1 MKNKILLCLKAV
13 RAPFYT
19 ATLISG
25 ILGGILA
32 WHDTNNFIWSYFLL
46 TLLGIILMH
55 TGINL
60 SNDYFDHTSNLDEIN
75 ATPTPF
81 SGGSRVIQDKL
92 IQPKKILLVFVIS
105 FVLAIIIGLYLNYKT
120 QGNVI
125 LYIGIIGLFFGFF
138 YTASPLRLGY
148 YSLLGEL
155 IAGILCGPLIV
166 LGTYY
171 VQVQTLSWKPILA
184 SIPIGILV
192 SLILYINE
200 FPDYAADK
208 KIGKKNIVI
217 LLGKQKAIKLFFIIL
232 GMVYLLIIA
241 GVIIKIFSFFVLI
254 TFITFPIY
262 LKIINIGGDNYNKI
276 NELLPVNAATIKLH
290 LIIGSLISI
299 SYVLDR
305 LINFIF

>member
-1 MKNKILLCLKAV
+1 MKEKIILWIRAV

-32 WHDTNNFIWSYFLL
+32 WYDTNNFIWSYFLL
-46 TLLGIILMH
+46 TLLGIIFVQ
-55 TGINL
+55 TGTNL

-75 ATPTPF
+75 ETPTPF

-92 IQPKKILLVFVIS
+92 IQPKKIFLASIIS
-105 FVLAIIIGLYLNYKT
+105 FGLAAIIGLYLNYKT
-120 QGNVI
+120 PGNVI
-125 LYIGIIGLFFGFF
+125 LYIGIIGIFFAYF

-155 IAGILCGPLIV
+155 IAGISCGPLIV
-166 LGTYY
+166 VGTYY
-171 VQVQTLSWKPILA
+171 VQVRTLSWKPILA
-184 SIPIGILV
+184 SIPLGILV

-217 LLGKQKAIKLFFIIL
+217 LLGKQKAIKLFFMIL

-241 GVIIKIFSFFVLI
+241 GVIIKLFSFFALI
-254 TFITFPIY
+254 TLITFPIY
-262 LKIINIGGDNYNKI
+262 LNIIKIGRANYNTI

-290 LIIGSLISI
+290 LIIGCLISI
-299 SYVLDR
+299 SYVLDK
-305 LINFIF
+305 LIYS